1 MILYPFPPDSASECG
16 IAGFDEEKK
25 APAAELYLLAPGA
38 APPAEFGGGF
48 LFCETPGCR
57 DALGRSRRG
66 QADGFSGSSS
76 ER

>member
-48 LFCETPGCR
+48 LF
-57 DALGRSRRG
+57 
-66 QADGFSGSSS
+66 
-76 ER
+76 